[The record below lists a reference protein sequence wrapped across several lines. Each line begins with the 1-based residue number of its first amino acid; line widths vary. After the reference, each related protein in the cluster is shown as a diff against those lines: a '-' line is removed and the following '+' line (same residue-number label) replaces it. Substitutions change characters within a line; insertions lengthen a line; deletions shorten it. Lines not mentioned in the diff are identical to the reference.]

1 MLAKKKAGAELVNTF
16 VNGGK
21 KYRNVQ
27 VPARTPRSK
36 FDIHR
41 DTKWSPQG
49 FTVDNSIPMIAFG
62 AITFS
67 QTMRGT
73 ISGLARRCYKALKMA
88 EAEGLLVVL
97 DVDEYNTS
105 Q

>member
-1 MLAKKKAGAELVNTF
+1 MRTHT
-16 VNGGK
+16 NGHILET
-21 KYRNVQ
+21 N
-27 VPARTPRSK
+27 SK

-41 DTKWSPQG
+41 DTKWAPQG
-49 FTVDNSIPMIAFG
+49 FTVDNRIPMIAFG

-73 ISGLARRCYKALKMA
+73 ISGLARRCYKALKTA

-97 DVDEYNTS
+97 DIDEYNTS
-105 Q
+105 QVRVNPSCGLL